1 MKWLKGWTP
10 PWRKGAD
17 PAAPMGSRELLEVIA
32 AGAVAVSG
40 VSVNATSALRYA
52 PFFACLKVLSEDV
65 GKLPLKL
72 YKERPARGSDVARA
86 HAVHRLISRRPNDF
100 MTASEF
106 WEMCTA
112 HQVLRGNFYAWK
124 NIVNGQVAELLP
136 LSPLTT
142 KPRLREDWSLV
153 YDVTFANGERDI
165 LPADEVF
172 HVRALTLD
180 GVRGLGA
187 LEYARE
193 CLGSGIAAER
203 HGAKLFVNG
212 ANPGGALETEQILTD
227 EVFERVRDSWNEK
240 HQGLDNSH
248 KVAILEGGLKWA
260 SVTMTN
266 ADAQWLENRKH
277 TDNQICGLLRVPPHK
292 VAILDRSTNNNIE
305 HQSLDYVNDGLMP
318 ILNRIENRIRVSL
331 LNERDEADHFAK
343 FNVAALLRGDM
354 KARSQFYK
362 DMVGIGA
369 FSPND
374 VLELE
379 DRNPR
384 EGGDIYLTPSNMIIN
399 GRPTDENEKRA

>member
-1 MKWLKGWTP
+1 MKWLKSWSP

-17 PAAPMGSRELLEVIA
+17 AAAPIGSRELLEMIA

-52 PFFACLKVLSEDV
+52 PFFACLKVLAEDV
-65 GKLPLKL
+65 GKLPIKL
-72 YKERPARGSDVARA
+72 YKERDTRGADVARQ
-86 HAVHRLISRRPNDF
+86 HPVHRLISRRPNDF

-112 HQVLRGNFYAWK
+112 HLVLRGNFYAWK
-124 NIVNGQVAELLP
+124 NVVNGVVVELLP

-142 KPRLREDWSLV
+142 KPKLREDWSLV
-153 YDVTFANGERDI
+153 YDVTFANGKRDI
-165 LPADEVF
+165 LSADEVF
-172 HVRALTLD
+172 HVRSLSLD

-193 CLGSGIAAER
+193 CLGAGIAAER

-212 ANPGGALETEQILTD
+212 ANPGGVLQTDNTLTD
-227 EVFERVRDSWNEK
+227 EVFARVRDSWNEK
-240 HQGLDNSH
+240 HQGIDNSH

-277 TDNQICGLLRVPPHK
+277 TDNQLCGMLRVPPHK

-318 ILNRIENRIRVSL
+318 YLNRIENRIRVSL
-331 LNERDEADHFAK
+331 LDERDELNHFAK

-362 DMVGIGA
+362 DMVYLGA

-384 EGGDIYLTPSNMIIN
+384 DGGDIYLTPSNMNIN
-399 GRPTDENEKRA
+399 GRPADENEKRA

>member
-1 MKWLKGWTP
+1 MKWLKSWSP

-17 PAAPMGSRELLEVIA
+17 TSVPIGSRELLEMIA
-32 AGAVAVSG
+32 AGATAVSG
-40 VSVNATSALRYA
+40 VNINPSTAMRYA

-65 GKLPLKL
+65 GKLPVKL
-72 YKERPARGSDVARA
+72 YKERPERGADVAKA
-86 HAVHRLISRRPNDF
+86 HPIHRLISRRPNDF

-112 HQVLRGNFYAWK
+112 HQILRGNFYAWK
-124 NIVNGQVAELLP
+124 NVVNGEVVELLP

-142 KPRLREDWSLV
+142 KPKLREDWSLV
-153 YDVTFANGERDI
+153 YDVTFADGKRDI
-165 LPADEVF
+165 LTADQVF

-212 ANPGGALETEQILTD
+212 ANPGGALQTDQILTD
-227 EVFERVRDSWNEK
+227 EVFNRVRDTWNEK
-240 HQGLDNSH
+240 HQGIDNSH

-277 TDNQICGLLRVPPHK
+277 TDNQICGMLRVPPHK
-292 VAILDRSTNNNIE
+292 IAILDRSTNNNIE
-305 HQSLDYVNDGLMP
+305 HQALEYVTDALLP
-318 ILNRIENRIRVSL
+318 IVNRIESRIRLSL
-331 LNERDEADHFAK
+331 LNERDEESHYAK
-343 FNVAALLRGDM
+343 FNVTALLRGDM
-354 KARSQFYK
+354 NARRQFYK
-362 DMVGIGA
+362 DMVFIGA

-384 EGGDIYLTPSNMIIN
+384 EGGDIYLTPSNMNIN
-399 GRPTDENEKRA
+399 GRPADENQKHA